1 MTHKKFCFKKYNQ
14 TKNTAFS
21 TSTSVILFCTFTV
34 KERIKNIQEEFPL
47 VKETNKETIVKII
60 VPLTE

>member
-1 MTHKKFCFKKYNQ
+1 MTHKKFYFKKYNQ
-14 TKNTAFS
+14 TENTAFS

-47 VKETNKETIVKII
+47 V
-60 VPLTE
+60 